1 MWGGIKEIH
10 PVKSVVKRLFV
21 GVASAAALVVSM
33 QAYAAKMAKS
43 PNLVEVAIAV
53 NSAGPY
59 AGQFSTLIGLVAS
72 DDEILNT
79 LTERKQ
85 YTVFAP
91 TNDAFTALFDA
102 AAKNCLDLTP
112 QLVNAVLKYHVAKGR
127 RDSTQV
133 LDSSR
138 IRTLLDAFFFQTGG
152 IITDGAGQTVNFVET
167 DIPATNGVI
176 HAIDTVLLPFPVTN
190 QCP

>member
-10 PVKSVVKRLFV
+10 PVKSVVKRLLV

-91 TNDAFTALFDA
+91 TNDAFTALFDV

>member
-1 MWGGIKEIH
+1 MKN
-10 PVKSVVKRLFV
+10 VVKKLLV

-33 QAYAAKMAKS
+33 QAYAAKSAKS
-43 PNLVEVAIAV
+43 PNLVEVAVAV

-112 QLVNAVLKYHVAKGR
+112 QLVNAVLK
-127 RDSTQV
+127 DF
-133 LDSSR
+133 LD
-138 IRTLLDAFFFQTGG
+138 
-152 IITDGAGQTVNFVET
+152 
-167 DIPATNGVI
+167 
-176 HAIDTVLLPFPVTN
+176 
-190 QCP
+190 

>member
-1 MWGGIKEIH
+1 MEGI
-10 PVKSVVKRLFV
+10 PVKNLVKKVIVV
-21 GVASAAALVVSM
+21 VASAAALFGSI
-33 QAYAAKMAKS
+33 QAYAAQAAKS
-43 PNLVEVAIAV
+43 PNLVETAIAV
-53 NSAGPY
+53 NSAGPF

-91 TNDAFTALFDA
+91 TNTAFDALFTAA
-102 AAKNCLDLTP
+102 AANCLDLTP
-112 QLVNAVLKYHVAKGR
+112 ELVNAVLKYHVAKGR
-127 RDSTQV
+127 RDSTEV

-138 IRTLLDAFFFQTGG
+138 IRTLLGAFFFQTGG
-152 IITDGAGQTVNFVET
+152 IINDGADQSVNFVAT
-167 DIPATNGVI
+167 DIPATNGII